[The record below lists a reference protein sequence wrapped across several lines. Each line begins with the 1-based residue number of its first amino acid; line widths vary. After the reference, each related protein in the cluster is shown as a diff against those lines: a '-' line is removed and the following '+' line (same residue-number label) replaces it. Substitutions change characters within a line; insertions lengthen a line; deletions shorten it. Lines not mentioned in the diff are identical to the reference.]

1 MFKEIAIEPAA
12 VASSS
17 LCFKYIIEKFG
28 ISEGRLIA
36 AFPSK
41 WKRQV
46 FEAAKEQLK
55 GTTDLS
61 RLELRLGKLSNESFF
76 RRGRPGDGC
85 SENWLA
91 AAIAEHARVPFDAII
106 SVDSSE
112 SPIVVAVGEVD
123 DEHYCLQPNRQWH
136 IDRDSAS
143 MASCCEYLLS
153 NSHHIKLVDPHF
165 DLNKARYR
173 RPFAEFLKHVKPGA
187 TIDVFRGDDYGVPF
201 AIHHLEAV
209 LDAIKP
215 PGIQVRMFFQPQGA
229 MHNRFVL
236 TNAGGLYFL
245 TGLDDKD
252 HGDCVTDE
260 VGLLEHAVWQ
270 VQWNRYTEIE
280 PKAVW
285 PSYRV

>member
-112 SPIVVAVGEVD
+112 SPIVTAVGEVD
-123 DEHYCLQPNRQWH
+123 DAHYCLQPNRQWH
-136 IDRDSAS
+136 IDRDATS
-143 MASCCEYLLS
+143 MASCCAYLLS
-153 NSHHIKLVDPHF
+153 NARHIKFVDPHF

-173 RPFAEFLKHVKPGA
+173 RPFEEFLKHVQPGT
-187 TIDVFRGDDYGVPF
+187 TIDVFRGDNYGVAF
-201 AIHHLEAV
+201 AVHHLEAV
-209 LDAIKP
+209 LNAIRP
-215 PGIQVRMFFQPQGA
+215 PGVQVRMFFQPQVA
-229 MHNRFVL
+229 CTTAFVL
-236 TNAGGLYFL
+236 KNAGGLYFL

-260 VGLLEHAVWQ
+260 VGLLERAVWQ
-270 VQWNRYTEIE
+270 VQWNRYEEIE
-280 PKAVW
+280 PTAVW
-285 PSYRV
+285 PSYGI